1 MDILFV
7 VLLISY
13 ISYKLYMDKREDK
26 FQKYINDIAS
36 KEHNL
41 YSREQALKNQ
51 KDDLML
57 EIELQKSV
65 LNDKEKQFE
74 RTKKEFKTL
83 VDDTSQ
89 SSPWLSNRIADY
101 FQIQDLAKSDYL
113 KNKSHPAYKA
123 SDFIKEVSK
132 EKRELMKNN
141 KMLQYQL
148 DFLTST
154 FPWLEDAM
162 QLETTELQD
171 AVNDITSSEEI
182 KNDYE
187 ILSTYLSP
195 EEYQRLSHIDKY
207 QLALDRYLNKPK
219 KSLWEIGISYER
231 YIGYIYEN
239 KKYKVTYNGALEG
252 FGDLGR
258 DIIAENEKEI
268 LIIQCKY
275 WRKERIIHEKHIFQ
289 LYGTMILKQ
298 LETNKKVVGIFVT
311 TSTLS
316 PNAKIIAEHLN
327 IKVKENENFD
337 KTYPCIKCNINKS
350 TGERIYHLPF
360 DQQYDR
366 INITIDK
373 GEKYVKTVEEAEKSG
388 FRRAKRHFYEKEA

>member
-13 ISYKLYMDKREDK
+13 ISYKLYMDKKEDK
-26 FQKYINDIAS
+26 LKKYLHDITDKEYDLWKREEALKTEKNKFMSEYEHQKKELEYQQFEFQK
-36 KEHNL
+36 
-41 YSREQALKNQ
+41 
-51 KDDLML
+51 
-57 EIELQKSV
+57 
-65 LNDKEKQFE
+65 
-74 RTKKEFKTL
+74 L

-89 SSPWLSNRIADY
+89 SSPWLANKIADY
-101 FQIQDLAKSDYL
+101 FQIQDLAKSNYL
-113 KNKSHPAYKA
+113 KKKSHPAYKA
-123 SDFIKEVSK
+123 SAFIKEVSK

-148 DFLTST
+148 DFFTST

-195 EEYQRLSHIDKY
+195 EEYQKLSHIDKY